1 MAAAVA
7 AAMTTMLAAP
17 VEAARMGGGRSMGKQ
32 SPSVMQRDATPAA
45 PASPSALPASPAA
58 QPGLRA
64 PAAGAAAATTAA
76 QSARSRWMA
85 PLAGIA
91 AGLGL
96 AWLAHSLG
104 FGDGLATILLIAL
117 VAMVGFALF
126 RMLRARRAGGP
137 QPAYAGAYQPG
148 ATGTPAG
155 APMAREASP
164 QSSLQPS
171 ATQSPAASWS
181 AAPAAATAGTAA
193 AQPATSRLQ
202 VPAGFDTEGFV
213 RNAKAQFI
221 RLQAAY
227 DAADLND
234 LREFTSPQMF
244 DEVKADID
252 QRGPAPNRT
261 DVVSLDAQFL
271 GIETDAVEHTAS
283 VRFSGLIRE
292 GHDAQPAPFDEVWN
306 LTRPVSGRGGW
317 VLAGIQQLA

>member
-1 MAAAVA
+1 MKKWMMAAAVA

-17 VEAARMGGGRSMGKQ
+17 VDAARLGGGRSMGRQ

-45 PASPSALPASPAA
+45 PASPSALPQSPAA

-64 PAAGAAAATTAA
+64 PAAGAAAATAA

-104 FGDGLATILLIAL
+104 FGDGLATVLLIAL
-117 VAMVGFALF
+117 LAMAGLALF
-126 RMLRARRAGGP
+126 RMLRARSVGGA
-137 QPAYAGAYQPG
+137 QPALAGAYRPG
-148 ATGTPAG
+148 STAG
-155 APMAREASP
+155 PQAAAPMARQADSQAP
-164 QSSLQPS
+164 AQPS
-171 ATQSPAASWS
+171 ASGS
-181 AAPAAATAGTAA
+181 AAPGAAATGMA
-193 AQPATSRLQ
+193 AQPAAAGLK

-213 RNAKAQFI
+213 RNAKAQFV

-252 QRGPAPNRT
+252 QRGASPNRT
-261 DVVSLDAQFL
+261 EVVSLDARFL
-271 GIETDAVEHTAS
+271 GIETDAAEHTAS